1 MTLQE
6 FKDQNKNI
14 PVVTKIGAYDKN
26 YKLNEFNAFIIVD
39 EGILIPE
46 EQELSRTIYVRFL
59 SKEKIKE
66 IYKKFILEE

>member
-26 YKLNEFNAFIIVD
+26 YKLNEFGAFIIVD

>member
-6 FKDQNKNI
+6 FKDQHKNV
-14 PVVTKIGAYDKN
+14 PVITKIGAYDKN
-26 YKLNEFNAFIIVD
+26 YKLNEFGAFIIVD

-46 EQELSRTIYVRFL
+46 EQELSRLIYVRFL